1 MSQEYSSTN
10 LPEPQEKNLMPLVS
24 ILGIVILFIADLY
37 VIINNSDNFIVLAAI
52 TILMLIWI
60 FLLVNSILKQSRMQK
75 RKEAEKIEELFRGQK
90 ANYLQQ
96 KKAAEQ
102 IAGVRDV
109 LKESSSTE
117 DVITAQ
123 KALAKVTIS
132 RSRENAEA
140 LMNSNDKMME
150 KMKELVQSVESGNG
164 EVLSQQKA
172 IIDDYIKEIMEKEQ
186 EILSGLQE
194 MEASIRSEFS
204 QTVDKM
210 NELANE
216 AVTSAVEKAVA
227 EIKQSIT
234 VPVTETSFSEEMPTM
249 EEKAPLEEMPIIEE
263 EVPLEEMPIIE
274 EEVPLEEMPIMEE
287 EVPLEEMPIMEENP
301 IEEEV
306 TMMEQDSSILEEF
319 PIMEE
324 SSVPEEMSAAEEEAR
339 LDSILADVQGLG
351 SEINIP
357 NLLPEEEEEPSIE
370 EDSLSIDSILS
381 NIPSLGEEDME
392 TESGS
397 IALDD
402 LPSLDSILS
411 DIPSLG
417 DEDAIAE
424 NEVTDS
430 EGPALDE
437 SGIETLALEDNIAD
451 TLGAEEEHIDE
462 LPSLDSILADMPGLG
477 EELSIEDL
485 PVLDDIPIVED
496 GEAPTNQAVPNI
508 EAITSEPLVEE
519 EESVIEPEPV
529 VEEEAVIEPEPV
541 AEEAAAEPE
550 KEPAVSNKIM
560 TPDEIAALI
569 ANL

>member
-1 MSQEYSSTN
+1 
-10 LPEPQEKNLMPLVS
+10 
-24 ILGIVILFIADLY
+24 
-37 VIINNSDNFIVLAAI
+37 
-52 TILMLIWI
+52 
-60 FLLVNSILKQSRMQK
+60 MQK
-75 RKEAEKIEELFRGQK
+75 RKEEEKIEELFRGQK

-227 EIKQSIT
+227 EMRQSIT
-234 VPVTETSFSEEMPTM
+234 VPVTETSFSEEMPIM
-249 EEKAPLEEMPIIEE
+249 EEKA
-263 EVPLEEMPIIE
+263 
-274 EEVPLEEMPIMEE
+274 PLEEMPIMEE

-324 SSVPEEMSAAEEEAR
+324 SSAPEEMSAAEEEAR

-381 NIPSLGEEDME
+381 DIPSLGEEDME

-496 GEAPTNQAVPNI
+496 GEVPTNQAVPNI

-519 EESVIEPEPV
+519 EEPVIEPEPV
-529 VEEEAVIEPEPV
+529 VEEEPVIEPEPV

>member
-227 EIKQSIT
+227 EMRQSIT
-234 VPVTETSFSEEMPTM
+234 VPVTETSFSEEMPIM
-249 EEKAPLEEMPIIEE
+249 EEKAPLEEMPI
-263 EVPLEEMPIIE
+263 ME

-287 EVPLEEMPIMEENP
+287 ETPLEEMPIMEENP

-324 SSVPEEMSAAEEEAR
+324 SSAPEEMSAAEEEAR

-381 NIPSLGEEDME
+381 DIPSLGEEDME

-424 NEVTDS
+424 NEVMDS

-437 SGIETLALEDNIAD
+437 AGIETLALEDNITD
-451 TLGAEEEHIDE
+451 TLSAEEEHIDE

-496 GEAPTNQAVPNI
+496 GEVPTNQAVPNI

-519 EESVIEPEPV
+519 EEPVIEPEPV
-529 VEEEAVIEPEPV
+529 VEEEPVIEPEPV